1 MLGGNLYCIPILRE
15 FKKKV
20 ADITSVASDSLAE
33 ENFRLLKEFAI
44 CQCLYAVPETHPL
57 KDLDISSSVYANLL
71 GYNGI
76 DTLNRLAKIEGEKIV
91 AEKYVDYNNKKAG
104 FLNVASGLIHPACFR
119 LCVNTHWSPPAIC
132 NRPFGS

>member
-71 GYNGI
+71 GYNAI

-104 FLNVASGLIHPACFR
+104 FFRCSQWANSPRMLSLMRKYALVATSHMR
-119 LCVNTHWSPPAIC
+119 
-132 NRPFGS
+132 